1 MRLVIA
7 TQNDR
12 FFISNTLKIMIDQ
25 YKPYV
30 AFAVLST
37 PSEIA
42 RKREAIT
49 YYCGFWGFSQS
60 IVFSAK
66 YAIHLIGSLLG
77 FERFQ
82 SPTRILRS
90 VGVPVVIDVDVNS
103 EEFIKRIKEE
113 EIDYV
118 LSIAYP
124 KILTPRFLEAPK
136 QMCINIHAGLLPK
149 YRGFNPSFWVLFNK
163 ERTTG
168 ITIHKMASALDAGPI
183 IMQKAIDI
191 QENETWYS
199 LQSRISI
206 LAGNMLVDLIGKLDE
221 GKLAMQPQEGIESQ
235 YRKPKIDDGIE
246 FRKRGGRF
254 V

>member
-12 FFISNTLKIMIDQ
+12 FFISNTLKIMIDR
-25 YKPYV
+25 YRPYL

-42 RKREAIT
+42 RKREAIA
-49 YYCGFWGFSQS
+49 YYCRFWGFGQS
-60 IVFSAK
+60 IAFSAK
-66 YAIHLIGSLLG
+66 YPIHLIGGLLG
-77 FERFQ
+77 SKRFQ
-82 SPTRILRS
+82 SPARILRS

-118 LSIAYP
+118 LSIAHP

-149 YRGFNPSFWVLFNK
+149 YRGFNPSFWVLFNR
-163 ERTTG
+163 ERMTG
-168 ITIHKMASALDAGPI
+168 ITIHKMVSALDAGPI
-183 IMQKAIDI
+183 IIQKAIDI

-199 LQSRISI
+199 LQSRISV
-206 LAGNMLVDLIGKLDE
+206 LAGNMLVDLVSQLEE
-221 GKLAMQPQEGIESQ
+221 GRLAMKPQEGIGSQ

>member
-1 MRLVIA
+1 MRLAII

-12 FFISNTLKIMIDQ
+12 FFISYTLKIIIE
-25 YKPYV
+25 KCRAHV
-30 AFAVLST
+30 AFVVLST

-42 RKREAIT
+42 RKREAIA
-49 YYCGFWGFSQS
+49 YYLGSWGLRQS
-60 IVFSAK
+60 IVFSEK
-66 YAIHLIGSLLG
+66 YAVHLIGSLLG
-77 FERFQ
+77 LERFQ
-82 SPTRILRS
+82 SPMKILKS
-90 VGVPVVIDVDVNS
+90 AGVPVFVDVNVDS
-103 EEFIKRIKEE
+103 DGFIKRIREG

-124 KILTPRFLEAPK
+124 KILTPRFLEAPR

-163 ERTTG
+163 EKTTG
-168 ITIHKMASALDAGPI
+168 ITIHRMVSALDAGPT
-183 IMQKAIDI
+183 IMQKTVDV

-199 LQSRISI
+199 LQSRISV
-206 LAGNMLVDLIGKLDE
+206 LAGDMLVDLIGQLEE
-221 GKLAMQPQEGIESQ
+221 GKLAMKTQEGIGSQ

-246 FRKRGGRF
+246 FRKQGGRF

>member
-12 FFISNTLKIMIDQ
+12 LFISNTLRIMIDQ

-37 PSEIA
+37 PPEIA
-42 RKREAIT
+42 GKREAIA
-49 YYCGFWGFSQS
+49 YYRRFWGFNQS

-66 YAIHLIGSLLG
+66 YAIHLVGGLLG
-77 FERFQ
+77 SKRFQ
-82 SPTRILRS
+82 SPARILRS
-90 VGVPVVIDVDVNS
+90 SGVPVAIDVDINS

-136 QMCINIHAGLLPK
+136 QMCVNIHAGLLPK

-168 ITIHKMASALDAGPI
+168 ITIHKMVSALDAGPI

-191 QENETWYS
+191 QENETWYG
-199 LQSRISI
+199 LQSRVST
-206 LAGNMLVDLIGKLDE
+206 LAGDMLVDLVGQLE
-221 GKLAMQPQEGIESQ
+221 GGGLAMQPQEGIGSQ

>member
-1 MRLVIA
+1 MKLVIA

-12 FFISNTLKIMIDQ
+12 FFISNTLRIMIDQ
-25 YKPYV
+25 HRPCL

-42 RKREAIT
+42 RKREAIS
-49 YYCGFWGFSQS
+49 YYWGFWGFGQS
-60 IVFSAK
+60 VVFSAK
-66 YAIHLIGSLLG
+66 YVIHLVGGSLGL
-77 FERFQ
+77 ERFQ
-82 SPTRILRS
+82 SPMKILKS
-90 VGVPVVIDVDVNS
+90 VGVPIVVDVDINS
-103 EEFIKRIKEE
+103 DEFIRRIKEE

-124 KILTPRFLEAPK
+124 RILAPRILEAPK

-149 YRGFNPSFWVLFNK
+149 YRGFNPSFWVLYNK
-163 ERTTG
+163 EKTTG
-168 ITIHKMASALDAGPI
+168 ITIHKMESALDAGPL
-183 IMQKAIDI
+183 IMQRAIDI

-199 LQSRISI
+199 LQSRISV
-206 LAGNMLVDLIGKLDE
+206 LAGKMLVDLVGQLEE
-221 GKLAMQPQEGIESQ
+221 GRPAMQPQEGVGSQ

>member
-12 FFISNTLKIMIDQ
+12 FFISNTLKIMIAR

-42 RKREAIT
+42 RKREAIA
-49 YYCGFWGFSQS
+49 YYCGFWGLSQS

-66 YAIHLIGSLLG
+66 YAIHLVGNLLG

-82 SPTRILRS
+82 SPMKILRS
-90 VGVPVVIDVDVNS
+90 VGIPIVIDVDVNS
-103 EEFIKRIKEE
+103 DEFIMRIKED

-124 KILTPRFLEAPK
+124 TILTPRFLEAPK
-136 QMCINIHAGLLPK
+136 QTCINIHAGLLPK

-168 ITIHKMASALDAGPI
+168 ITIHKMVSALDAGPI
-183 IMQKAIDI
+183 IMQKTVDV

-199 LQSRISI
+199 LQSRISV
-206 LAGNMLVDLIGKLDE
+206 LAGDMLVDLIGQLEE
-221 GKLAMQPQEGIESQ
+221 GKLAMKTQEGIGSQ

-246 FRKRGGRF
+246 FRKQGGRF